1 MLKKTYKGQNYYVP
15 WSWKNSN
22 PTTNSNAA
30 TFRDAMKA
38 QTSYVTNQWVIPL
51 QGISEPQMT
60 IIRPRL
66 MSIASVE
73 SIERTKTT
81 TSEGKW
87 SVLVKRNNFT
97 RGKHEVTTVLQEME
111 KHKITETGEIPT
123 NWTKWHEK
131 LKLEND
137 SSTGD
142 LTHSETQ
149 AHEPLPAC

>member
-1 MLKKTYKGQNYYVP
+1 MLHDIETALPSSTIPFFHLAAGTVGRSENNGSFIIHVDEKSKQTLHQMLKKTYKGQNYYVP
-15 WSWKNSN
+15 WSWKNSD

-51 QGISEPQMT
+51 HGISERQMT

-66 MSIASVE
+66 MSLASVE

-87 SVLVKRNNFT
+87 SVLVKRTNFT
-97 RGKHEVTTVLQEME
+97 
-111 KHKITETGEIPT
+111 
-123 NWTKWHEK
+123 
-131 LKLEND
+131 
-137 SSTGD
+137 
-142 LTHSETQ
+142 
-149 AHEPLPAC
+149 